1 MDKVVSDAGFVWKS
15 YVARFVALSVGD
27 DVESGRVLTTKSDP
41 VAYRWSVIDVPALE
55 HVLGPRL
62 WVSDEIIARWMTGD
76 MPDELAVEEVH
87 TAAEAVLRHVL
98 AAGKHVSGRFFWNAL

>member
-1 MDKVVSDAGFVWKS
+1 MLGGRGIRLECVSTD
-15 YVARFVALSVGD
+15 
-27 DVESGRVLTTKSDP
+27 RVLTTKSDP